1 MKVKKYLK
9 FKFIA
14 KTQILK
20 PLNSEEIQEEKYN
33 EELESTN

>member
-1 MKVKKYLK
+1 MYLK

-20 PLNSEEIQEEKYN
+20 PLKSEEIQEKNYN